1 MKKLRVLGLALFAVF
16 AMSAIAASAAYA
28 EEEANAEWL
37 SNGNPIAAAAAATV
51 NMELLITEVFL
62 MKNFSILCSIRF
74 DGTVGPKFEDLI
86 TEMLNLSGELIREL
100 VGNGILCEV
109 REGCEG
115 TVDSELWPELL
126 PWETLL
132 TLMADGTFLDHVH
145 VAFEFTCLF
154 LGVLATDLCE
164 GLTSARMVNVAGGVE
179 PVFSAGAGTE
189 LLECTSGGANSGTI
203 ETEGAPLITLN
214 GGQALTVSE

>member
-1 MKKLRVLGLALFAVF
+1 MKKYRILGLVFFAVLSLG
-16 AMSAIAASAAYA
+16 AVNAASAYA

-37 SNGNPIAAAAAATV
+37 SNGAPIAAAAAATV
-51 NMELLITEVFL
+51 NMELLITELFE
-62 MKNFSILCSIRF
+62 MKNFSVLCSIRL

-86 TEMLNLSGELIREL
+86 SEMLNLSGELIREL

-154 LGVLATDLCE
+154 MTVLATDLCE
-164 GLTSARMVNVAGGVE
+164 GLTSARMVNVVGGVE
-179 PVFSAGAGTE
+179 PVFSAGVGTE
-189 LLECTSGGANSGTI
+189 LLECTSGGPNSGTI
-203 ETEGAPLITLN
+203 ATEGTPLITLN